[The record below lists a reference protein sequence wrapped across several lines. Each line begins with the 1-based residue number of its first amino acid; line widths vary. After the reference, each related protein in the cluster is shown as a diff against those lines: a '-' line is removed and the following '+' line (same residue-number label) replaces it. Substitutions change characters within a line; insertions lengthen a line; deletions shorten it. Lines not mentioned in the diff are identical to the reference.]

1 MTEAGH
7 LIMNIQQLRHS
18 LKLKWVSYYSN
29 NRSWLI
35 KMRVWGSYDGQR
47 RPSSGFILATVSV
60 LEPELEEI
68 FPFILEL
75 NNDPDQIIAALGLNF
90 NPEEHLDLVE
100 SAHSLVENEVK
111 NESWHE
117 TLPKYQA
124 LTPSVVDTEVENNGK
139 PVPFAYFSPDL
150 ENLSPN
156 LSPPLPNP
164 PLKGEGRGA
173 AFILRQTLNSPHS
186 LLGKGVGG
194 LGLTLFPHG
203 VKSQVSSVALTSEVP
218 PQTQT
223 ESQPSTFSQI
233 VSEVEN
239 NGKSVESV
247 AAVSTHVESKSNS
260 VGSITT
266 TTIKP
271 ENKSQSMPLA
281 AFFCNKM
288 ESKSQSVASV
298 SHATRLDRKNKPRSL
313 LAVDTSDGESKSQP
327 MSLAAFIA
335 RKVDSKPVS
344 SVPFATQVERKGR
357 LVTTPQKNAHN
368 QVNPPPASTSHLAN
382 WIDDFCQGVG
392 CDQEETPFIR

>member
-1 MTEAGH
+1 M
-7 LIMNIQQLRHS
+7 MNIQQLRHS

-60 LEPELEEI
+60 LEPQLEEI

-100 SAHSLVENEVK
+100 SADSLVENEVK
-111 NESWHE
+111 NEFWHQ
-117 TLPKYQA
+117 TLLEYQP
-124 LTPSVVDTEVENNGK
+124 LTPNVVDTEVENSR
-139 PVPFAYFSPDL
+139 VD
-150 ENLSPN
+150 NLSPN

-173 AFILRQTLNSPHS
+173 AFILREALNSPPS
-186 LLGKGVGG
+186 LRGKGVGG
-194 LGLTLFPHG
+194 LGLGLFPHDL
-203 VKSQVSSVALTSEVP
+203 KTQVSSLAQATEVP
-218 PQTQT
+218 TRT
-223 ESQPSTFSQI
+223 ESKASSFSAI
-233 VSEVEN
+233 VSEEEN
-239 NGKSVESV
+239 NGKSVQSV
-247 AAVSTHVESKSNS
+247 AVASTQVESKSNS
-260 VGSITT
+260 LGSITT

-271 ENKSQSMPLA
+271 ESKSQSMPLA
-281 AFFCNKM
+281 VFFQNKM
-288 ESKSQSVASV
+288 ESKSQSVAFV
-298 SHATRLDRKNKPRSL
+298 SHTTQVDRKNKPRSL

-327 MSLAAFIA
+327 MGLAAFIA
-335 RKVDSKPVS
+335 SKVDSKPVS
-344 SVPFATQVERKGR
+344 SVAFPTQVERKGR
-357 LVTTPQKNAHN
+357 LVRTPQKNAHK

-392 CDQEETPFIR
+392 CDQEETRFIR